1 MVKGIVKP
9 AFYDDFACWAAECP
23 VSCCTGYRFALLRGE
38 ERYLPPETV
47 TSDEKGLCLK
57 TRANG
62 DCPFWNS
69 RHLCSL
75 QAGGDQDR
83 LPAICRTFP
92 RIIVNYPDRTEFM
105 LDPMCPAVAQQVS
118 RWAIGDLRVT
128 GEITDAAYLKRAE
141 AMRILGDESI
151 SFPEALRRAAECLAV
166 GGSWL
171 VAGENFD
178 EPKSPTETQR
188 RRVPLCDS
196 AALRE
201 TITSFWRRMTAYLL
215 LAHWPAYLRVPA
227 AGNVAESIFRFV
239 EECMVVSGS
248 WLVVSDSNQPPVTS
262 HQPLITN
269 FCRAWRSFASTVALD
284 EELPDDFIAVDEVG
298 TT

>member
-1 MVKGIVKP
+1 MKGTVKP

-38 ERYLPPETV
+38 ERFLPPEAV
-47 TSDEKGLCLK
+47 TGDEKGLCLK

-62 DCPFWNS
+62 DGPFWNS

-75 QAGGDQDR
+75 QSGGDQDR

-118 RWAIGDLRVT
+118 RWTIGDLRVT

-178 EPKSPTETQR
+178 EPKSPTE
-188 RRVPLCDS
+188 
-196 AALRE
+196 
-201 TITSFWRRMTAYLL
+201 ITSFWRRMTAYLL